1 MAAFL
6 GPNGRQVHH
15 HEDPHQVSRATDRI
29 DAAERRG
36 YLPENGPIYPNM
48 TPLGLLKFF
57 GRARSLTGAYLQQR
71 IDAVS
76 ARCAEILGP

>member
-1 MAAFL
+1 
-6 GPNGRQVHH
+6 
-15 HEDPHQVSRATDRI
+15 
-29 DAAERRG
+29 
-36 YLPENGPIYPNM
+36 M
-48 TPLGLLKFF
+48 TPLGLLIFF